1 MKTFGLLFTF
11 LVISSFVGFA
21 SCTNTATV
29 AEQATSVV
37 KTSRDWTVSF
47 AVDCQD
53 PENPNLLSTRPGC
66 FVSLREKNK
75 TAGTGATVEAGTP
88 NLTSDD
94 DGHNVIWDYFGKYK
108 WLFAVVMF
116 GIGVFL
122 LLWGGVYVKVTIFI
136 FVFMTV
142 VALIWIL
149 LYGLILPD
157 STPEWVGWIVLVAS
171 VAAGL
176 FAAFYMMCWMKL
188 GVFLLACWV
197 GGCGG
202 SMLYDAI
209 VSHIVHSTVALWI
222 MVIVCA
228 LIVGVISLKLYKQV
242 IVIGSALL
250 GAYMILRAISVVG
263 GGWPNSFTLNDSND
277 VPWTFY
283 MYLIAFIVLGGF
295 GIWFQVKKHDAIE
308 GNDEQYHGYERV

>member
-1 MKTFGLLFTF
+1 MKTIRLLFT
-11 LVISSFVGFA
+11 LLALICFVRFA
-21 SCTNTATV
+21 HCETTVVV
-29 AEQATSVV
+29 AEPDSSSV
-37 KTSRDWTVSF
+37 KPQRDWEVSF

-66 FVSLREKNK
+66 SVSLQQRNGSAGGAA
-75 TAGTGATVEAGTP
+75 AGTQSP
-88 NLTSDD
+88 NVQGED
-94 DGHNVIWDYFGKYK
+94 DGKNAMWDYFGKYK
-108 WLFAVVMF
+108 WLFAIAMF

-122 LLWGGVYVKVTIFI
+122 LLWGGKYVKVTVFI
-136 FVFMTV
+136 FVFLTV

-157 STPEWVGWIVLVAS
+157 STPDWVGWIVLVAS
-171 VAAGL
+171 IAAGL

-188 GVFLLACWV
+188 GVFLLACWM
-197 GGCGG
+197 GGMGG

-209 VSHIVHSTVALWI
+209 VSHIVQSTVALWI
-222 MVIVCA
+222 IVIVCA
-228 LIVGVISLKLYKQV
+228 LIVGVISLKLYKHV
-242 IVIGSALL
+242 VVFGSALL

-263 GGWPNSFTLNDSND
+263 GGWPNGFTLSDGSS

-308 GNDEQYHGYERV
+308 GNDEEYHGYERV